1 MTATPE
7 VPAPLQAADA
17 AFDETGVKRE
27 LTGAAWKVVAG
38 VALAFST
45 YQLVIAAFSP
55 LSSLV
60 TRSLHVGFLLLL
72 AFLIHPVSASAPTGT
87 GSRGTTRCWRR
98 SRFALALYH
107 WVFEAD
113 LIQRSG
119 DPTVADLVVGTRRRS
134 CCCSRRRGACWAS
147 RCRSSARAFL
157 AYGLFGQYLPSAI
170 AHRGYGFDQIVGQ
183 LYLGTE
189 GIYGIPTLVSATYIF
204 LFILF
209 GSFLEHAGMISLFN
223 NIALGFVGHAR
234 GGPAK
239 VAVISS
245 GMMGTISGSGVANVL
260 TVGQFT
266 IPLMKRFGYSPVF
279 AGAVEATSS
288 MGGQIM
294 PPVMGAVAFIMAE
307 TLNVPYVTI
316 VKAAVIPAILYYAD
330 RVLDG
335 ASRSRPRGPASAC
348 PRPNAR
354 IRGRRSAE
362 VVPDAAARGAR
373 VHAVRRLHADVL
385 RHRRARADRRADP
398 RRRASPP
405 ASARCRSASCS
416 GSSLGLGTASFFK
429 YGIWPIIAM
438 IAALVAVNFVIKG
451 GRETLAIMRGS
462 LIDGAKQA
470 VAVGIA
476 CAIVGVII
484 GVLTLTGAASNFA
497 GFVLDVGAK
506 SLFLSL
512 LLTMV
517 VCLVLG
523 MGIPTIPNYIITSAI
538 AAPALLKLG
547 VPLIVSHMF
556 VFYFGIMADLTPPV
570 ALAAFAAASIAKASP
585 MKIGWKATHIA
596 IAGFV
601 IPYMAVYDPALMLQ
615 GGTLLDT
622 AYVVVQ
628 GDRRDRS
635 VGRRRDRLPARTAQ
649 LAGAH
654 RRDRRGVPAR
664 RRRAADRRGRLRAS
678 AAFVAWHWYR
688 TRAAAPRGAA
698 ELASPRTA
706 RRWTP
711 ICLLVAGVVRATL
724 PGPEFTLAWDA
735 LGREDALGGALP
747 RSTATRC
754 VLVEARVAGQRRR
767 AWSRR
772 PARSLRDGD
781 WTWQPQYA
789 ACRAAAD
796 ALDVHARLHAVLR
809 RDGCASLAALVGADR
824 RWRASSSV
832 ACR

>member
-1 MTATPE
+1 MTATPD
-7 VPAPLQAADA
+7 VPTVPLQAAEA

-27 LTGAAWKVVAG
+27 LAGNAWKVVAG

-45 YQLVIAAFSP
+45 YQLVVAAFSP

-72 AFLIHPVSASAPTGT
+72 AFLIHPVSTKADRHRIA
-87 GSRGTTRCWRR
+87 WYDAF
-98 SRFALALYH
+98 FAALAFTLALYH

-119 DPTVADLVVGTRRRS
+119 DPTIADLVVGTATILLLFEAARRVLGPALPII
-134 CCCSRRRGACWAS
+134 CA
-147 RCRSSARAFL
+147 AFL
-157 AYGLFGQYLPSAI
+157 AYGLFGQYLPAAI
-170 AHRGYGFDQIVGQ
+170 AHRGFYFSEVVNQ

-266 IPLMKRFGYSPVF
+266 IPLMKRFGYSSVF
-279 AGAVEATSS
+279 AGAVEATAS

-316 VKAAVIPAILYYAD
+316 VKAAIIPAILYYATAFWMVHLEAGRAGLMGLPKAD
-330 RVLDG
+330 CPNPWEAIRRKWYLMLPLAVLVFMLFDG
-335 ASRSRPRGPASAC
+335 FTPMFSGIVGLALTAVLILGAGIASGYGSMTF
-348 PRPNAR
+348 R
-354 IRGRRSAE
+354 I
-362 VVPDAAARGAR
+362 VFWVI
-373 VHAVRRLHADVL
+373 
-385 RHRRARADRRADP
+385 
-398 RRRASPP
+398 
-405 ASARCRSASCS
+405 
-416 GSSLGLGTASFFK
+416 LGFGTASFFK

-438 IAALVAVNFVIKG
+438 IATLVAVNFVIKG
-451 GRETLAIMRGS
+451 GRDTLAIMRGS

-497 GFVLDVGAK
+497 GFVLDIGK
-506 SLFLSL
+506 TSLFLSL
-512 LLTMV
+512 VLTMA

-538 AAPALLKLG
+538 AAPALLSLG

-601 IPYMAVYDPALMLQ
+601 IPYMAVYDPALMVQ
-615 GGTLLDT
+615 GGTWLDT
-622 AYVVVQ
+622 VYVVFKALVAI
-628 GDRRDRS
+628 GLWGGAA
-635 VGRRRDRLPARTAQ
+635 VGYLRGPLNWPERAFATGAASLLVAAIPWTDE
-649 LAGAH
+649 AGF
-654 RRDRRGVPAR
+654 V
-664 RRRAADRRGRLRAS
+664 AS
-678 AAFVAWHWYR
+678 ATFVAWHWYR
-688 TRAAAPRGAA
+688 TRRVGP
-698 ELASPRTA
+698 TA
-706 RRWTP
+706 R
-711 ICLLVAGVVRATL
+711 A
-724 PGPEFTLAWDA
+724 
-735 LGREDALGGALP
+735 
-747 RSTATRC
+747 
-754 VLVEARVAGQRRR
+754 
-767 AWSRR
+767 
-772 PARSLRDGD
+772 
-781 WTWQPQYA
+781 
-789 ACRAAAD
+789 
-796 ALDVHARLHAVLR
+796 
-809 RDGCASLAALVGADR
+809 
-824 RWRASSSV
+824 
-832 ACR
+832 

>member
-1 MTATPE
+1 MAGSPDN
-7 VPAPLQAADA
+7 PIAPQAAEA

-27 LTGAAWKVVAG
+27 LAGVAAKVVAAA
-38 VALAFST
+38 ALAFSA
-45 YQLVIAAFSP
+45 YQLIIAAFSP

-60 TRSLHVGFLLLL
+60 TRSFHVGFLLLL
-72 AFLIHPVSASAPTGT
+72 AFLIHPISAQAN
-87 GSRGTTRCWRR
+87 RR
-98 SRFALALYH
+98 RIAWYDAALAALAFALAFYH

-119 DPTVADLVVGTRRRS
+119 EPTTADLVVGTVVVVLVFEAARRVLGLALPIV
-134 CCCSRRRGACWAS
+134 CAT
-147 RCRSSARAFL
+147 FL
-157 AYGLFGQYLPSAI
+157 AYGLFGQYLPEAI

-223 NIALGFVGHAR
+223 SIALGFVGHAR

-266 IPLMKRFGYSPVF
+266 IPLMKRFGYSPIF

-307 TLNVPYVTI
+307 TLNVPYVTV
-316 VKAAVIPAILYYAD
+316 VKAAVIPAFLYYLTAFWMVHLEAGRAGLTGLPKAD
-330 RVLDG
+330 
-335 ASRSRPRGPASAC
+335 C
-348 PRPNAR
+348 PNAWEAIRLRWYLMLPLAVLVFMLFDGFTPMYSGIVGLALTAALILGAGIAAGFGSIALR
-354 IRGRRSAE
+354 IVFWIA
-362 VVPDAAARGAR
+362 
-373 VHAVRRLHADVL
+373 
-385 RHRRARADRRADP
+385 
-398 RRRASPP
+398 
-405 ASARCRSASCS
+405 
-416 GSSLGLGTASFFK
+416 LGLGTASFFK

-438 IAALVAVNFVIKG
+438 LAALVLVNLAIKG
-451 GRETLAIMRGS
+451 GLETLAIMRRS
-462 LIDGAKQA
+462 LVDGARQA
-470 VAVGIA
+470 IAVGIA

-497 GFVLDVGAK
+497 GFVLDIGSK
-506 SLFLSL
+506 SLLASL
-512 LLTMV
+512 LLTMA

-585 MKIGWKATHIA
+585 MRIGWKATHIA

-601 IPYMAVYDPALMLQ
+601 IPYMAVYDPSLMLQ
-615 GGTLLDT
+615 GGTLLDSV
-622 AYVVVQ
+622 YVVLKAVLAIALW
-628 GDRRDRS
+628 GGAA
-635 VGRRRDRLPARTAQ
+635 VGYLFGPLSWPERI
-649 LAGAH
+649 
-654 RRDRRGVPAR
+654 
-664 RRRAADRRGRLRAS
+664 
-678 AAFVAWHWYR
+678 VAI
-688 TRAAAPRGAA
+688 AAAA
-698 ELASPRTA
+698 
-706 RRWTP
+706 
-711 ICLLVAGVVRATL
+711 LLVAAVPLTDELGFGVSVA
-724 PGPEFTLAWDA
+724 FAAWHA
-735 LGREDALGGALP
+735 YR
-747 RSTATRC
+747 
-754 VLVEARVAGQRRR
+754 
-767 AWSRR
+767 SRR
-772 PARSLRDGD
+772 PR
-781 WTWQPQYA
+781 
-789 ACRAAAD
+789 
-796 ALDVHARLHAVLR
+796 VAVNR
-809 RDGCASLAALVGADR
+809 
-824 RWRASSSV
+824 
-832 ACR
+832 